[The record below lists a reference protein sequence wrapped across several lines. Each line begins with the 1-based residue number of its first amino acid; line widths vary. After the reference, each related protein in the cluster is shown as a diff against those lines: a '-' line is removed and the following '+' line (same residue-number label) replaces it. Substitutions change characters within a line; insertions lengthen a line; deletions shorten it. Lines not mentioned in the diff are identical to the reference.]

1 MAELW
6 IVSLIWAFSFGII
19 KDSLSSLDASFVAAA
34 RLLLSAIVFLPFLRL
49 RGVPI
54 RLRWRLVLI
63 GAVQFGLMYVSYISA
78 FRYLQAYEVAL
89 FTIFTPIYVTLINDL
104 IEKRFDLLNLATA
117 LLAVLGTGIVEG
129 ANLSQSGVLQGVL
142 LVQISNLCFAY
153 GQVLYRLLM
162 QGASEVRDTRVFG
175 LLYAGG
181 FAAAGLAAI
190 AFTNWSRVIPNGNQA
205 LALVYLGVVA
215 SGLGFYLW
223 NRGARKVRAGAL
235 AVFNDLKVPLAV
247 AVSLLFFGEKADLV
261 RLLVGGGI
269 VLAALAINEYA
280 APGLRK
286 AITREQPHGTSF

>member
-1 MAELW
+1 MTELW

-34 RLLLSAIVFLPFLRL
+34 RLFLSAVVLLPFLKL

-89 FTIFTPIYVTLINDL
+89 FTIFTPIYVTLINDA
-104 IEKRFDLLNLATA
+104 IEKRFDLLNLTTA
-117 LLAVLGTGIVEG
+117 LLAVVGTGIVEG
-129 ANLSQSGVLQGVL
+129 ANFSQSGVLQGIL
-142 LVQISNLCFAY
+142 LVQISNLCFAF
-153 GQVLYRLLM
+153 GQMLYRSLM
-162 QGASEVRDTRVFG
+162 KDATEVRDTQVFG

-181 FAAAGLAAI
+181 FAAAGLATV
-190 AFTNWSRVIPNGNQA
+190 AFTNWSRVIPSGHQV

-215 SGLGFYLW
+215 SGMGFYLW
-223 NRGARKVRAGAL
+223 NRGARKVRAGVL

-247 AVSLLFFGEKADLV
+247 AVSLLIFGEKADPV
-261 RLLVGGGI
+261 RLVTGGAI

-280 APGLRK
+280 APRLRK
-286 AITREQPHGTSF
+286 TIPREQPHGTSF